1 MRTRVQILLA
11 CTPLLACASSPTPPA
26 TPSAPTTDPSAA
38 AATTGTPTPA
48 ASATAPPTEEAYDD
62 PGELSDPTNMKP
74 LFDKSSKPSFPKP
87 TVSEATCWQSVS
99 LSGNAPKDY
108 EQLAAKCGT
117 PTGSVA
123 YTQPASGKLHYQ
135 KDKRD
140 TFSLHLVGGL
150 CYRFFGVADGTVKDL
165 DLLIEQK
172 SGALVGDDKAN
183 GPVAIIESAKS
194 WCMDNDVD
202 YQFNVEVDGTGTGH
216 YVFGV
221 WARPK

>member
-1 MRTRVQILLA
+1 M
-11 CTPLLACASSPTPPA
+11 
-26 TPSAPTTDPSAA
+26 
-38 AATTGTPTPA
+38 
-48 ASATAPPTEEAYDD
+48 TA
-62 PGELSDPTNMKP
+62 MKP
-74 LFDKSSKPSFPKP
+74 LFDKGSKPSFPKA
-87 TVSEATCWQSVS
+87 TASEATCWQTIS
-99 LSGNAPKDY
+99 LSGDAPKDY

-123 YTQPASGKLHYQ
+123 YTQPTKGKLHYK

-140 TFSLHLVGGL
+140 TFSVHLLGGL

-172 SGALVGDDKAN
+172 SGALVGDDKAD
-183 GPVAIIESAKS
+183 GQVAIIESGKS

-202 YQFNVEVDGTGTGH
+202 YSFKVEVDGVGTGR